1 MFRQIFAP
9 RQFRLI
15 ARSYVLTFDIS
26 TFLDHFLNGFH
37 RFLPLWHSQ
46 IGIPPKNA
54 PFFFRFT
61 LPTLA
66 LQYCLVCLL
75 SPRSV
80 MSTSR
85 PSPTPLHLT
94 LDEQSF
100 QGLLSAAFTIQEH
113 NDRRQQE
120 QNNRPHQEQIHRPEE
135 PLDFAQEH
143 NEPQSSQ
150 QTQPTEPP
158 TEEQSTARLAP
169 DVTVVCRHCGAPKPP
184 EAAHCQSCGLDQFRP
199 GERLQRN
206 WASMWLWSP
215 EQGLWPERSPETD
228 EAVQKIRQGL
238 PKRFPQ
244 LGAKSPLRPRSAP
257 DLPERAFPPNQT
269 TGETA
274 AYAEAVSERERALDR
289 TVSRNS
295 RLDLSATEASALGE
309 LTSGREAAP
318 QDSNRVPHPFASPVV
333 DDFFPANATSDSW
346 ESDATDYPSLAPNRD
361 PGNDPSSDPI
371 GDSSANDSAPKSLM
385 QRLAELS
392 VTIRFHRADLY
403 LGVALFVAVLA
414 LLWPAA
420 AAPRRPALGPWERAL
435 ITLGIA
441 DAPQPVVHLQGDPSI
456 QVWVDTHSAL
466 YYCPGEEQ

>member
-1 MFRQIFAP
+1 M
-9 RQFRLI
+9 L
-15 ARSYVLTFDIS
+15 
-26 TFLDHFLNGFH
+26 
-37 RFLPLWHSQ
+37 
-46 IGIPPKNA
+46 
-54 PFFFRFT
+54 
-61 LPTLA
+61 
-66 LQYCLVCLL
+66 LVCLL

-85 PSPTPLHLT
+85 PSPTRLHLT
-94 LDEQSF
+94 LDEPSF

-120 QNNRPHQEQIHRPEE
+120 QSHRPHQEQIHRPEE

-150 QTQPTEPP
+150 QTQPSESLIEEPP
-158 TEEQSTARLAP
+158 TEEQSTTRLAP
-169 DVTVVCRHCGAPKPP
+169 DVAVVCRHCGAPKPP
-184 EAAHCQSCGLDQFRP
+184 DAAHCQSCGLDQFRP

-206 WASMWLWSP
+206 WASMWLMSQ

-228 EAVQKIRQGL
+228 EAVQRIRQGL

-274 AYAEAVSERERALDR
+274 VHAEAVNERALDR

-295 RLDLSATEASALGE
+295 RVDLSATEASALGE
-309 LTSGREAAP
+309 RTSGREAAP
-318 QDSNRVPHPFASPVV
+318 QDSNRFPRPLASPAV
-333 DDFFPANATSDSW
+333 DDFFPANAPSDSW
-346 ESDATDYPSLAPNRD
+346 ESDATDYPSHAPNRD

-371 GDSSANDSAPKSLM
+371 GDSPANDSAPKSLM

-403 LGVALFVAVLA
+403 LGVSLFVAVLA

-441 DAPQPVVHLQGDPSI
+441 EAPQPVVHLQGDPSI

-466 YYCPGEEQ
+466 YYCPGEEQYGKTADGHVTSQREAQMDSFQPAGRSVCD